1 MLYHDI
7 SKILKT
13 DSFPADWRLS
23 EMSSTED
30 TQQSRAGIWREL
42 EEEKNELIKINK
54 L

>member
-7 SKILKT
+7 SKVLKA

-30 TQQSRAGIWREL
+30 TRQSLAGIRREL

-54 L
+54 S

>member
-7 SKILKT
+7 SKILKA

-30 TQQSRAGIWREL
+30 TQQSLAGIWREL
-42 EEEKNELIKINK
+42 EEKNNPIKIK
-54 L
+54 R

>member
-7 SKILKT
+7 SKILKA

-30 TQQSRAGIWREL
+30 TQQSLAGIWREL
-42 EEEKNELIKINK
+42 EEKKELIKINK

>member
-42 EEEKNELIKINK
+42 EEEKRIDKDK
-54 L
+54 

>member
-7 SKILKT
+7 SKVLKA

-30 TQQSRAGIWREL
+30 TRQGLAGIWGEL
-42 EEEKNELIKINK
+42 EEEEKKN
-54 L
+54 